1 MIDYKKGIRKA
12 VINVVNAL
20 DIVRYLLENYPSNC
34 TEKDASLLRKATEC
48 FGEAMVLLGNTSI
61 NKED

>member
-12 VINVVNAL
+12 VSNTVNAL
-20 DIVRYLLENYPSNC
+20 DIVRYLLENCPPSC
-34 TEKDASLLRKATEC
+34 MKKDASLLRKAGEC
-48 FGEAMVLLGNTSI
+48 FGEAMVLLSNTSI